1 MTKPPAAADVARHR
15 DAEVRLIEHVT
26 RLLDDPRLRIDTT
39 SGTRPVAGLRRG
51 IARADKGADL
61 QRTMADLDV
70 VDRDLQ
76 ARMPQGE
83 VMEVLFSRTRW
94 LLFNSITARLRV
106 ICVSPVKPLLRGEP
120 PAPTTVGEVHRILS
134 QYDPAGPGEAGGAGV
149 PTTVILL
156 STAGFTHD
164 THDLAGRVA
173 SRTLVLVEP
182 NRAGGYTVWGPVE
195 TKVLNDLVDPE
206 TEPEKRRRVRDAV
219 KTRETDLVS
228 GGVAADRVADDTL
241 LPLALVEDELKSVA
255 KQTPGLLAKR
265 LDGRIVLYREG
276 TTPAGSA
283 GGAGMPLIERIKSIF
298 SGRTSNEKKIA
309 FLSERRATL
318 SQQRDRLDDEIQLL
332 EKKEAYLRQQ
342 FRSGD
347 SEPAR
352 RRVAAQ
358 VAQLRKELDRRG
370 QMLGVLNQQI
380 NVVGSHLHS
389 LELLQQ
395 GGQTRLPDS
404 EVIAAD
410 AAKAEEMLAR
420 LQADSEM
427 ADSVSPA
434 IGGSMTTEEQAVFD
448 ELSAEVAAGQAS
460 PDETPAEKASA
471 KKSPAARRAE
481 PEAG

>member
-1 MTKPPAAADVARHR
+1 MTTPPAADPARHR
-15 DAEVRLIEHVT
+15 DAEIRLIEHVT

-39 SGTRPVAGLRRG
+39 AGTRPVAGLRRG
-51 IARADKGADL
+51 IARTDKGADL

-70 VDRDLQ
+70 IDRELQ

-94 LLFNSITARLRV
+94 LLLNSITARLRV
-106 ICVSPVKPLLRGEP
+106 VCVSPVKALLKGEP
-120 PAPTTVGEVHRILS
+120 ATPASVGEVNRILA
-134 QYDPAGPGEAGGAGV
+134 QQELAGDGV

-156 STAGFTHD
+156 STAGFAHD

-206 TEPEKRRRVRDAV
+206 PESQKRQRIRDAV
-219 KTRETDLVS
+219 KTRETDLVA
-228 GGVAADRVADDTL
+228 GGLAADRLADDTL

-255 KQTPGLLAKR
+255 KQTKGLLAKR

-318 SQQRDRLDDEIQLL
+318 AQQRERLEEETQLL

-342 FRSGD
+342 FRQND

-352 RRVAAQ
+352 RRAAAQ
-358 VAQLRKELDRRG
+358 IAQLRKELDRRG

-380 NVVGSHLHS
+380 NVVGNHLHS

-395 GGQTRLPDS
+395 GQQTRLPDS
-404 EVIAAD
+404 DAIAAD

-420 LQADSEM
+420 LQADSEL

-434 IGGSMTTEEQAVFD
+434 IGGSMTSEEQAVFD
-448 ELSAEVAAGQAS
+448 ELSQEQADDTASEPGQKI
-460 PDETPAEKASA
+460 PR
-471 KKSPAARRAE
+471 PAAAKTPRRAE
-481 PEAG
+481 PEPG